1 MGMAASQA
9 RYLALVARQSNCE
22 YEGQQINQARL
33 ALSNQSANLFNQML
47 GLTVP
52 VPPSTQDFTK
62 YQYSFTDGV
71 NNYTIDKWNQLAQPD
86 SEGYNYVVDYHYK
99 ANVYTGSQKQMSD
112 PQVQFSVPGAVI
124 SPDYTATVHAIQ
136 AALENIKEKT
146 DIYEAA
152 KSDYLSL
159 LANSTRLATYKDTA
173 TFTKVTNYT
182 GDAENGY
189 TITYNSPQTE
199 TINDVEYTL
208 YTDPQDTQTKFGKA
222 GNTYYVIDGT
232 NVTPVDPTQY
242 ADVIARL
249 EPTADKK
256 TFQSYA
262 SIQDET
268 LKSKIADSIEVLK
281 KCDSSID
288 AAQIFYNADDD
299 GNIMLVTQTD
309 ITNLVSKTGTGT
321 ATILP
326 TYHVNKD
333 GTEQDSWQSTEQV
346 ANDLAKLLNAQVV
359 AKSQLDLAEQAYEL
373 LNVPNYVGNNQLTPL
388 SSLTDAQQAE
398 IKQIMA
404 DMAAENVQTNFGKYF
419 NPDTGEYYGGIYQF
433 TLNGVTYYTTYDDL
447 ANSAING
454 KGINNIDDQPRLPY
468 YRADYV
474 SKEIKKQEKAIL
486 ETDAQGRFSSVRFSD
501 DTIKYSLNV
510 ETITDDKAYQD
521 AMNQYYYE
529 SAKYDKMIQ
538 DINAKTSV
546 IQMEDQQLELRLKQ
560 LDTER
565 NALTNEIEAVSK
577 VVKDNVEKS
586 FKTFSN

>member
-33 ALSNQSANLFNQML
+33 NLSNQSANLFNQML
-47 GLTVP
+47 GLSVP

-71 NNYTIDKWNQLAQPD
+71 SNYTIDKWNQLAQPD
-86 SEGYNYVVDYHYK
+86 SEGYNYVVDYHYN

-124 SPDYTATVHAIQ
+124 SPDYSASVRAIQ
-136 AALENIKEKT
+136 AALKNIEEKT
-146 DIYEAA
+146 EIYEAA
-152 KSDYLSL
+152 KSDYLTL
-159 LANSTRLATYKDTA
+159 LANSTRIGTYKDTS

-182 GDAENGY
+182 GDADSGY
-189 TITYNSPQTE
+189 TVSYNSPQTE
-199 TINDVEYTL
+199 TVGDDTFTL
-208 YTDPQDTQTKFGKA
+208 YESGGT
-222 GNTYYVIDGT
+222 TYYGLDGKYYT
-232 NVTPVDPTQY
+232 DTTKATEVTDTSILENMKLK
-242 ADVIARL
+242 ADSI
-249 EPTADKK
+249 
-256 TFQSYA
+256 TFKSYA
-262 SIQDET
+262 SIEDT
-268 LKSKIADSIEVLK
+268 DLKSKVADAIEVLK

-288 AAQIFYNADDD
+288 ASQIFYNADDN

-309 ITNLVSKTGTGT
+309 IRNLVSKEGTGT

-333 GTEQDSWQSTEQV
+333 GGDEDSWKSTEQV
-346 ANDLAKLLNAQVV
+346 TSELTKLLSAQTV
-359 AKSQLDLAEQAYEL
+359 AKSQLDLAQQAYEL

-388 SSLTDAQQAE
+388 SSLTTAQQAE
-398 IKQIMA
+398 IKQIIT
-404 DMAAENVQTNFGKYF
+404 DMKAQDVSTNFEKYY
-419 NPDTGEYYGGIYQF
+419 NPDTGEYLGGIYQF
-433 TLNGVTYYTTYDDL
+433 TQNGITYYTTYDDL

-454 KGINNIDDQPRLPY
+454 TGINNIDNQPKLPY

-474 SKEIKKQEKAIL
+474 STEIKKQEKAIL
-486 ETDAQGRFSSVRFSD
+486 ETDSQGRFTSVRFSD
-501 DTIKYSLNV
+501 DSMKYTLNV
-510 ETITDDKAYQD
+510 ETITDDAAYED
-521 AMNQYYYE
+521 AMNKYYYE

-546 IQMEDQQLELRLKQ
+546 IQAEDRQLELRLKQ

-586 FKTFSN
+586 FKTFGN